1 MGIISLVFNRPSC
14 GRFNN
19 ILFGHAENIQY
30 SMNYR
35 AKRNS
40 PILGYK
46 NNNQLAH
53 GMQTTSIYL
62 VPLVASVYRRRAAY
76 YKDR

>member
-40 PILGYK
+40 PIKSSGRFYERGLQK
-46 NNNQLAH
+46 Q
-53 GMQTTSIYL
+53 QSTCS
-62 VPLVASVYRRRAAY
+62 
-76 YKDR
+76 